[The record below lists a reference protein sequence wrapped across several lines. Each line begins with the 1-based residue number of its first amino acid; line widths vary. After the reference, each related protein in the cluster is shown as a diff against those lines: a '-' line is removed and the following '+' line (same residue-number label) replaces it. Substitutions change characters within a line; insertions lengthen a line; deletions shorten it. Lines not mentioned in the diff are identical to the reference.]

1 MHLLHS
7 NADIAIR
14 FRQID
19 GEREAFEMLLPSLVE
34 VHGAANAWVWKRQ
47 GDCFRLLCQTERSG
61 ESDGYRID
69 LDDAALQ
76 HRLTQVASDS
86 LPMSFEVAGTHSN
99 DTHVLTFASL
109 EKRGNSFVIGLAFP
123 FHQVTPARIGAIHD
137 LLTKLGES
145 SGDQSEVLNTVRL
158 DTPEPH
164 HRIGEEATAPSRQVS
179 LSDYVH
185 GLHQSLDP
193 VATARNVATETR
205 RFLDCDRVSVLLT
218 KRNHFRMSAIS
229 GQADV
234 NRRSNVVVA
243 LENLAE
249 VVLRTRSMF
258 HYPGDGQ
265 PLAPQIESALEEYL
279 SVCGP
284 KEIVILPVFER
295 ATNSNDGER
304 SARASR
310 VVAGIVLESIRDA
323 AIGVGDRQTLALVNL
338 HVADAIRNA
347 AEHRNIFM
355 YPIWKSVGK
364 LVANI
369 TQRKRFHTLL
379 ALSCMALLVL
389 ILLFAKGDVTVRAHG
404 QLVPKV
410 RCSVFAEVDGKVS
423 EVLVR
428 HGQQVSKGE
437 TLLTMQSEEI
447 DARLAELTG
456 RLKTQRERMK
466 VLELAG
472 LNNPRVDNVR
482 SSPTPNNLSSLRAET
497 ESLEA
502 QERTLMRMR
511 ERLVVKSPIDGQ
523 VLTWDPQQ
531 RLDDRPIKVGEL
543 MLEVAES
550 EGPWQIEL
558 QIPERRAGRM
568 LEAGKTLSASDNP
581 SPLAVSF
588 VLASDPGKR
597 YEGSLREIAGTTQLS
612 TDRSS
617 VIRAI
622 VDFAGEAPPTEFR
635 QVRSSVIAKINCGRT
650 SLISALLGDL
660 IDFVESEI
668 LFRMW

>member
-1 MHLLHS
+1 M
-7 NADIAIR
+7 R
-14 FRQID
+14 FRQVD

-47 GDCFRLLCQTERSG
+47 RHGFRLVCQTERSG
-61 ESDGYRID
+61 EASGYRID
-69 LDDAALQ
+69 LDETALQ
-76 HRLTQVASDS
+76 HRLAQVAND
-86 LPMSFEVAGTHSN
+86 LCPMSFEVASADTN

-109 EKRGNSFVIGLAFP
+109 EKRGNGFVIGLAFP
-123 FHQVTPARIGAIHD
+123 FHQVTPDRIGAIHD
-137 LLTKLGES
+137 LLIKLGES
-145 SGDQSEVLNTVRL
+145 SGVQSEVLNTSRL
-158 DTPEPH
+158 NKPQPH
-164 HRIGEEATAPSRQVS
+164 DRVGEEAPAPSRQVS
-179 LSDYVH
+179 LSDYAH
-185 GLHQSLDP
+185 GLHQSIDP
-193 VATARNVATETR
+193 VATARNVANETR

-218 KRNHFRMSAIS
+218 KRSHFRMSAIS

-249 VVLRTRSMF
+249 VVLRTRSSF
-258 HYPGDGQ
+258 HYPGDDQ

-284 KEIVILPVFER
+284 KEIVILPVFDR
-295 ATNSNDGER
+295 VTSSNDGER
-304 SARASR
+304 SAGSSR

-323 AIGVGDRQTLALVNL
+323 AFGVGDRQTLALVNL

-355 YPIWKSVGK
+355 YPIWKSVGM

-369 TQRKRFHTLL
+369 AQRNRFHTLL
-379 ALSCMALLVL
+379 ACSCISLLVL
-389 ILLFAKGDVTVRAHG
+389 TSFLAKGDVTVRAHG
-404 QLVPKV
+404 QLVPKL
-410 RCSVFAEVDGKVS
+410 RSSVFAEVDGKVS

-428 HGQQVSKGE
+428 HGQQVSEGE

-447 DARLAELTG
+447 DARLAELSG
-456 RLKTQRERMK
+456 RLKTQRERIK

-482 SSPTPNNLSSLRAET
+482 SSPTPNNLSSLRAEA

-502 QERTLMRMR
+502 QKSTLMRMR
-511 ERLVVKSPIDGQ
+511 EKLVVKSPIRGQ
-523 VLTWDPQQ
+523 VLTWDPHQ
-531 RLDDRPIKVGEL
+531 RLNDRPIKVGEL
-543 MLEVAES
+543 VLEVAES

-558 QIPERRAGRM
+558 QIPERRAGRL
-568 LEAGKTLSASDNP
+568 LEADRTLAVGDTP

-588 VLASDPGKR
+588 VLASNPGKR
-597 YEGSLREIAGTTQLS
+597 YEGSLREIASTTQLS

-617 VIRAI
+617 VIRA
-622 VDFAGEAPPTEFR
+622 VVEFAGETPATEFR
-635 QVRSSVIAKINCGRT
+635 QVRSSVIAKIKCGRT
-650 SLISALLGDL
+650 SLVTALLGDL

-668 LFRMW
+668 LFRIW